1 MLELTGFGV
10 DHHQA
15 FRLRLAGGV
24 RGDGDARQ
32 GGGEDEDT
40 DTSDKGLL
48 RTLRPR
54 SIGAKP
60 AEREPRQP
68 PG

>member
-10 DHHQA
+10 HHHQP
-15 FRLRLAGGV
+15 LGLGLAGGV
-24 RGDGDARQ
+24 RGDGDASQ
-32 GGGEDEDT
+32 DDGEDEDT
-40 DTSDKGLL
+40 NTCDKGLP

-60 AEREPRQP
+60 AECEPRQP